1 MTQEANRD
9 SVTEL
14 ARVVGHEVG
23 EIAALCDG
31 YINEVEE
38 GASPDAVASLRRTTE
53 RMRNVYEALHELANV
68 ASSEPSRSAV
78 DPASAVAAARERLR
92 DRDRNLDV
100 SIRPLP
106 AVVGD
111 PAQLE
116 QLFTCLLRS
125 ATSRASSGRRVIV
138 TGSREGPDVRL
149 DIGADPR
156 RDRAPAVRGSDS
168 LVGQGVDLAV
178 SSRIAERNGGRLWV
192 SGNDRSGT
200 TISLTLPAA
209 EP

>member
-1 MTQEANRD
+1 LTQAANRD

-14 ARVVGHEVG
+14 ACVLGHELGVL
-23 EIAALCDG
+23 AALFDG
-31 YINEVEE
+31 YINEVEDR
-38 GASPDAVASLRRTTE
+38 ASPDAVASLRRTTE
-53 RMRNVYEALHELANV
+53 RLRGVYEGLHQLV
-68 ASSEPSRSAV
+68 HVTSSEPSPSAV
-78 DPASAVAAARERLR
+78 DPASAAAAARDRLR
-92 DRDRNLDV
+92 ERAAHLDV
-100 SIRPLP
+100 TIRPLP

-116 QLFTCLLRS
+116 ELFTRLLRS
-125 ATSRASSGRRVIV
+125 ATSRASPGRRVIV
-138 TGSREGPDVRL
+138 TGSREGPDVRV
-149 DIGADPR
+149 DIGADPG
-156 RDRAPAVRGSDS
+156 RDRAPAIRGRDS

-192 SGNDRSGT
+192 SGNNRSGT